1 MNLQSNYI
9 LCFILCI
16 TNSCGIYTFSG
27 ASIPKEAKTVSIKY
41 FSDNSDNTQP
51 VLSQILTE
59 KLKDIFVEQTNLI
72 ISETEGD
79 LNFEGAIS
87 KYTIQPI
94 AIQSNEIASK
104 NRITIEVSVVFSNVI
119 NPENNFNHNFS
130 RFRDYES
137 STNLTEIELELID
150 EITEEIIEDIFNKS
164 VVNW

>member
-72 ISETEGD
+72 ISEKEGEPGIVLD
-79 LNFEGAIS
+79 DYLEISCGENSIKILEIQREGKKPQKIDEFVLGS
-87 KYTIQPI
+87 QIQKGTIL
-94 AIQSNEIASK
+94 
-104 NRITIEVSVVFSNVI
+104 SNV
-119 NPENNFNHNFS
+119 
-130 RFRDYES
+130 
-137 STNLTEIELELID
+137 
-150 EITEEIIEDIFNKS
+150 
-164 VVNW
+164 